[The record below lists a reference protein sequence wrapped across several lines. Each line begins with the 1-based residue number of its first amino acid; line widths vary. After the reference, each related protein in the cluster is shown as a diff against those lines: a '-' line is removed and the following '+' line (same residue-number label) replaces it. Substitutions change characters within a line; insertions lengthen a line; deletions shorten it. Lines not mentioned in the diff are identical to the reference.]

1 MILVIMRRKRQFNHT
16 TKLISGIGTAIH
28 TVLLLGLLLIA
39 SPTLAQ
45 DKSVSGTI
53 KDPSGDPI
61 PGATILE
68 KGSQNGVIADF
79 DGNFTIILTG
89 DNPTLTISFV
99 GYKTQEIEVGNRTT
113 INVVLGEDV
122 EELAE
127 IIVVGYGTQEAKDV
141 TGVVAT
147 VTPDDFNKGI
157 IVSPEN
163 LISGKVAGV
172 SVTPSTEPGGGSSIR
187 IRGVTSLGSGQEP
200 LYVVDGVIL
209 DNSGYGGGRNAL
221 NFINPSDIASMTIL
235 KDASAAAIY
244 GSRGAAGVILITTK
258 TGKEGK
264 VQLTYD
270 GYYSYSNPNKNFGF
284 FSPSNFRAIV
294 DLKAPQILPLLGTDN
309 TVWVDEVI
317 QPVSSQNHNISLVGG
332 GKNTTYSISFN
343 QMTTNGVVKNSQ
355 NKISRAAL
363 KLTTKA
369 LNDDLTL
376 SVQFR
381 SSFTKDNFSNN
392 VTGTALAFDPT
403 RPVFDAENDNYGGY
417 WEWQQGLAPANP
429 VSTINQIQNLGETR
443 RNFVA
448 INANYKVRGVE
459 GLSLNVIG
467 SADFRDGKSQ
477 FFRPTT
483 HLAGLDSLGF
493 MSVGV
498 NTAYTYNFEPYIS
511 YKTHLESINSSLE
524 VMLGYSYQEVGQ
536 ESFGYSGNNLITNV
550 FGFNNASIIDKTT
563 LAPWRINPLQNQL
576 QAYYGR
582 VNFAYKDK
590 YLLTSNLRYDGST
603 RFGPEN
609 RYGVFPSVA
618 LGWRMMEED
627 FFSFLDGTFTNLK
640 FRVGWGKL
648 GNQAIGNYLYE
659 KFYFLSTNDARYQF
673 GNTFYNML
681 RPTGVDPS
689 VQWEETTTTN
699 IGFDFGL
706 LNNRLTGTLDFYNK
720 QTSAL
725 LAEVAV
731 PAFTNVSDVVTTNIA
746 EMYNRGI
753 ELGLNTV
760 IYDLNDF
767 DWNLNFNVAWN
778 KNEIT
783 QLDRGGPDSPGLER
797 GNIAG
802 DVGQTIK
809 IWKVGEA
816 YDAFYTYVRDP
827 NGVSRGGET
836 YQDVNGDGVINE
848 NDLQVVGKP
857 APDFI
862 FGLTSSIAYKNFV
875 FDFTLRSNVGNQIYN
890 NTASANGYSEQLF
903 QGGII
908 NNIHESVLET
918 GYSSRQLHSDFYIEN
933 GSFLTLDN
941 VTIAYNYNK
950 LSWLNAR
957 IYGTAQNLFTI
968 TGYSG
973 PNPEIGNGIDNN
985 LYPRASNYIIGLS
998 LSF

>member
-1 MILVIMRRKRQFNHT
+1 MRRKRQFSRT
-16 TKLISGIGTAIH
+16 KKLISSIGTTIHAIMFI
-28 TVLLLGLLLIA
+28 GLLLITLPA
-39 SPTLAQ
+39 LAQ

-53 KDPSGDPI
+53 KDSSGEPV

-68 KGSQNGVIADF
+68 KGTQNGVIADF
-79 DGNFTIILTG
+79 DGNFNISLSSDNAII
-89 DNPTLTISFV
+89 TISFV
-99 GYKTQEIEVGNRTT
+99 GFKTQEIAVGSRTT

-127 IIVVGYGTQEAKDV
+127 IVVIGYGTQEAKDV

-221 NFINPSDIASMTIL
+221 NFINPSDIESMTIL

-264 VQLTYD
+264 IQITYD
-270 GYYSYSNPNKNFGF
+270 GYYSYSNPNKDFGF
-284 FSPSNFRAIV
+284 FSPANFRAIV

-317 QPVSSQNHNISLVGG
+317 QSVSSQNHNLSLVGG

-355 NKISRAAL
+355 NKITRAAV

-381 SSFTKDNFSNN
+381 SSFTKDNFSSN

-403 RPVFDAENDNYGGY
+403 RPIFDAENDNYGGY
-417 WEWQQGLAPANP
+417 WEWQEGLAPANP
-429 VSTINQIQNLGETR
+429 ASTINQIQNLGETR

-448 INANYKVRGVE
+448 VNANYKIPGVE
-459 GLSLNVIG
+459 GLSINVIG

-511 YKTHLESINSSLE
+511 YKTYLESINSTLE

-536 ESFGYSGNNLITNV
+536 ESFGYSGSNLITNV
-550 FGFNNASIIDKTT
+550 FGFNDASIIDKTT
-563 LAPWRINPLQNQL
+563 LAPWRINPLENQL

-590 YLLTSNLRYDGST
+590 YLFTSNLRYDGST

-627 FFSFLDGTFTNLK
+627 FFSFLDDTFTDLK
-640 FRVGWGKL
+640 FRIGWGKL

-699 IGFDFGL
+699 IGFDFGMI
-706 LNNRLTGTLDFYNK
+706 NNRLTGTLDFYNK
-720 QTSAL
+720 RTSAL

-753 ELGLNTV
+753 ELGINGV

-767 DWNLNFNVAWN
+767 DWNLSFNMAWN

-783 QLDRGGPDSPGLER
+783 KLDRGGPDSPGLER
-797 GNIAG
+797 GNISG

-836 YQDVNGDGVINE
+836 YQDVNGDGIINE

-862 FGLTSSIAYKNFV
+862 FGLTSSMAYKNFV
-875 FDFTLRSNVGNQIYN
+875 FDFTLRSNVGNEVYN

-918 GYSSRQLHSDFYIEN
+918 GYSSRQLHSDYYVEN
-933 GSFLTLDN
+933 GSFLVLDN
-941 VTIAYNYNK
+941 VTLAYNYNK

-957 IYGTAQNLFTI
+957 IYGTVQNLFTL

-985 LYPRASNYIIGLS
+985 LYPRATNFIVGLS
-998 LSF
+998 LTF